1 MPPSAEE
8 TACTPIPLKRDGFNP
23 RAVIPYGLSIE
34 AIYQAMVE
42 FTNFLGFINTQL
54 NSKGIQRFESML
66 MPANF
71 SSMVG
76 EFVIA
81 TIPKYCQTLVKN
93 KYHNG
98 HPDLLLKGRFPGDSV
113 QHEQEGIEVKA
124 SRYLRGW
131 QGHNAED
138 CWLMVLCFIA
148 SRPNDIAKEVAP
160 RPFAFKRVYLGQ
172 LTKDDWLFS
181 GRKEGSRRTITASV
195 TQSGYLKM
203 TGNWIYSDEDVN
215 ANEDAVEPR
224 RKPQNRPG

>member
-1 MPPSAEE
+1 MATTAEE
-8 TACTPIPLKRDGFNP
+8 AACTPVPIKRDRFNP
-23 RAVIPYGLSIE
+23 CAVIPYGLDID
-34 AIYQAMVE
+34 AIYQSMVE
-42 FTNFLGFINTQL
+42 FTDFLGFINTQL
-54 NSKGIQRFESML
+54 NSKGVQRFESML

-76 EFVIA
+76 EFIIA
-81 TIPKYCQTLVKN
+81 TIPKYCKTLAKN

-98 HPDLLLKGRFPGDSV
+98 HPDLLPEGRYPGDSV

-138 CWLMVLCFIA
+138 CWLMVFCFVA
-148 SRPNDIAKEVAP
+148 SRGSDLAKGIAP

-172 LTKDDWLFS
+172 IVKADWIFS

-195 TQSGYLKM
+195 TQSGYEKM
-203 TGNWIYSDEDVN
+203 TRNWIYSDDDV
-215 ANEDAVEPR
+215 DAVEEAAEP
-224 RKPQNRPG
+224 PEEASE

>member
-8 TACTPIPLKRDGFNP
+8 IACTPIPIRRDRFNP
-23 RAVIPYGLSIE
+23 RAVIPYGLDIN

-54 NSKGIQRFESML
+54 NSKGIPRFESML

-71 SSMVG
+71 SSIVG

-81 TIPKYCQTLVKN
+81 TIPKYCKTLSKN
-93 KYHNG
+93 GYHNG
-98 HPDLLLKGRFPGDSV
+98 HPDLLPKGLYPGNSV
-113 QHEQEGIEVKA
+113 QHEREGIEVKA

-138 CWLMVLCFIA
+138 CWLMVLCFTA
-148 SRPNDIAKEVAP
+148 SRGSDVAKGIP
-160 RPFAFKRVYLGQ
+160 PQPFAFKRVYLGK
-172 LTKDDWLFS
+172 LFKSDWVFS

-195 TQSGYLKM
+195 TQSGYEKM
-203 TGNWIYSDEDVN
+203 VRNWIYSDDEV
-215 ANEDAVEPR
+215 AAGEEAPETPEEASE
-224 RKPQNRPG
+224 